1 MFRKKTNDKRSYYLF
16 VWKVFWLEEALGG
29 CSMYWQK
36 NVAKA
41 LALRSAKGLLTSRKE
56 KVVSV

>member
-1 MFRKKTNDKRSYYLF
+1 
-16 VWKVFWLEEALGG
+16 
-29 CSMYWQK
+29 MYWQK